1 MKKISLFFCLVLCV
15 MTSIAGTD
23 LVLPAIPQLIRVFH
37 TTPEDT
43 QRVLSAYVGGNACGL
58 LLFGRLSDYFSRKKL
73 LCSSLLIFSLA
84 SLGCAYAPCV
94 PVLVAIRF
102 FQGIASAAAPVFVPG
117 FIRELFDERK
127 AARAIGLLGSLQAL
141 VPAAA
146 PLIGVLLLSYFDW
159 SSSFKLLAILTVAAA
174 GSVMIQ
180 KLPEKTGHNR
190 SSGSFTCLLQN
201 PVYLRYALTHA
212 LTVGG
217 MVTFVFGAPTVIM
230 LTMHGTLTDFII
242 MQLTNIGGY
251 ILAANLSP
259 GLAERYGAE
268 KIIMTGTCLA
278 LLSAFAL
285 TGYGYLD
292 GSGTGILAALF
303 APMGIAVGLRGPT
316 GFFRGIVISGDNSA
330 RGAALIAFF
339 TFAMMTLGSLLT
351 APFLTYGL
359 VSLAAIV
366 MGMHFFAA
374 LLLIVISP
382 PSQSH
387 RF

>member
-1 MKKISLFFCLVLCV
+1 M
-15 MTSIAGTD
+15 
-23 LVLPAIPQLIRVFH
+23 
-37 TTPEDT
+37 
-43 QRVLSAYVGGNACGL
+43 
-58 LLFGRLSDYFSRKKL
+58 
-73 LCSSLLIFSLA
+73 
-84 SLGCAYAPCV
+84 
-94 PVLVAIRF
+94 
-102 FQGIASAAAPVFVPG
+102 
-117 FIRELFDERK
+117 
-127 AARAIGLLGSLQAL
+127 
-141 VPAAA
+141 
-146 PLIGVLLLSYFDW
+146 
-159 SSSFKLLAILTVAAA
+159 
-174 GSVMIQ
+174 
-180 KLPEKTGHNR
+180 
-190 SSGSFTCLLQN
+190 LQN

-366 MGMHFFAA
+366 MGMHFFAT

>member
-1 MKKISLFFCLVLCV
+1 MKKTSIFFCLVLCV

-23 LVLPAIPQLIRVFH
+23 LVLPAIPQLIKVFH

-58 LLFGRLSDYFSRKKL
+58 LLFGRLSDYFSRKNL

-117 FIRELFDERK
+117 FIPELFDERR
-127 AARAIGLLGSLQAL
+127 AAKAIGLLGSLQAL

-146 PLIGVLLLSYFDW
+146 PLVGVILLSYFDW
-159 SSSFKLLAILTVAAA
+159 SSSFKLLTILTVVVA
-174 GSVMIQ
+174 GTVMIQ
-180 KLPEKTGHNR
+180 KLPEKTDLHR
-190 SSGSFTCLLQN
+190 SSGSFTCLLLD

-285 TGYGYLD
+285 AGYGCLD
-292 GSGTGILAALF
+292 GTGTSILAVLF

-316 GFFRGIVISGDNSA
+316 GFYRGIVISGDNSA

-351 APFLTYGL
+351 APFLTHGL

-366 MGMHFFAA
+366 MGMHFSAV
-374 LLLIVISP
+374 LILILISP
-382 PSQSH
+382 LSRSH